1 MATTV
6 ATRNPSSSRTRVVP
20 LEQYIAEHPTVRV
33 FPPTSERATR
43 IAMQTMWAL
52 IVVSLVILVLD
63 EAGLFG

>member
-6 ATRNPSSSRTRVVP
+6 ETRNPRSSSVRTVP
-20 LEQYIAEHPTVRV
+20 LAQYIEEHPTVRV
-33 FPPTSERATR
+33 FPPTSERAAR

-52 IVVSLVILVLD
+52 IAVSLVILVLD